1 MRCAPLC
8 VRLVTLRC
16 VPFCDHLF
24 TLRCVLLHVNI
35 FTLLGAPFCDHL
47 FTFPVQGA
55 LGYVRVYGVP
65 ITKDMLARSASRSSA
80 PVTALAAPELMAAY
94 RFDAGA

>member
-1 MRCAPLC
+1 M
-8 VRLVTLRC
+8 
-16 VPFCDHLF
+16 
-24 TLRCVLLHVNI
+24 
-35 FTLLGAPFCDHL
+35 
-47 FTFPVQGA
+47 QGA

-94 RFDAGA
+94 RFDAGTGDVEGLAPYRIAILLPFLLVLRKKPYRPAM